1 MIKKRGTSVTQTIV
15 RLILV
20 WCLFLTMIPLA
31 MTVVMSFKNNAQ
43 IYTNFWALP
52 SPWIWQNYVRSWQ
65 VIRGYI
71 FNSLIVCFPSV
82 FAVAFLSSLSGYV
95 FARHRFPGKEII
107 FYMVLILLMI
117 PSILTLIPAYA
128 LVKYLGLLNTR
139 WVLILPWTAGGQI
152 FGIFLCRTF
161 FSTIPEELFEA
172 ARIDGAS
179 EFQLYYKIAVPLC
192 YPIMIT
198 LAVMHMVGTYNDY
211 IWPLVTISSREKQV
225 ITVGLTQFITQYG
238 VIAYGPQL
246 AGYLLASLPLVA
258 TFIFGMKY
266 FIQGLTAG
274 ALKL

>member
-1 MIKKRGTSVTQTIV
+1 MKKRGISVTQMILW
-15 RLILV
+15 LILV
-20 WCLFLTMIPLA
+20 CCLFLTMIPVA

-52 SPWIWQNYVRSWQ
+52 SPWIWQNFVTAWQ
-65 VIRGYI
+65 TMRGYI
-71 FNSLIVCFPSV
+71 FNSLMVCFPSV
-82 FAVAFLSSLSGYV
+82 LAVVFLSSLSGYV
-95 FARHRFPGKEII
+95 FARHRFPGKEIV

-128 LVKYLGLLNTR
+128 LVKHLGLLNTR
-139 WVLILPWTAGGQI
+139 WVLILPWTAGGQV
-152 FGIFLCRTF
+152 FGILLCRTF
-161 FSTIPEELFEA
+161 FATIPEELFEA

-179 EFQLYYKIAVPLC
+179 EFQLYYKIAVPLS

-198 LAVMHMVGTYNDY
+198 LGIMHMVGTYNDY
-211 IWPLVTISSREKQV
+211 IWPLVTISSNEKQV
-225 ITVGLTQFITQYG
+225 ITVGVTQFITQYG
-238 VIAYGPQL
+238 IIAYGPQL
-246 AGYLLASLPLVA
+246 AGYLLASLPLVV